1 MSPASATASFELL
14 AGAAGEPFRLA
25 GVASLATARALLER
39 GTAMFGGQ
47 PDVELD
53 LSKVTHA
60 DSAGLAVLLTWL
72 ERARRSGQLLRYRGV
87 PAQLLGIAR
96 ISGVE
101 ELLRASEARR

>member
-1 MSPASATASFELL
+1 MSLAPASFELL

-39 GTAMFGGQ
+39 GTALFGRQ
-47 PDVELD
+47 PEVELD
-53 LSKVTHA
+53 LSQVTHA

-72 ERARRSGQLLRYRGV
+72 ERARRGGQQLRYRSV

-101 ELLRASEARR
+101 ELLRVSAARR